1 MKPAF
6 HFLILFFIDI
16 ALRIYS
22 LFILDNIYKLFK
34 AETKENEFIKMRED
48 TKLTYGA
55 VDDAKSTPSHH
66 VTFTLSSSKDSTD
79 SSDFEE
85 SRDELRSIN

>member
-1 MKPAF
+1 MRPAF

-16 ALRIYS
+16 AIRLYS
-22 LFILDNIYKLFK
+22 LFILDNIHKMFK
-34 AETKENEFIKMRED
+34 AESKENELIKMREE

-66 VTFTLSSSKDSTD
+66 VTFTLTSSKDSLD
-79 SSDFEE
+79 SQDFEE
-85 SRDELRSIN
+85 SRDELRSIR